1 MSGNSTQ
8 DEISEREMEIFVFED
23 LTDFQ
28 KERVRRF
35 ATGDKVHFV
44 DALPNGADPKFVFD
58 RCEVAFG
65 NPPAEWVAT
74 STSIHWIQLGSVG
87 FNEYFSIGRSLE
99 GRGVDISNLAG
110 FFADPVAESC
120 LAGILALYRGIDRFA
135 MQKHQKI
142 WTGDAS
148 RKQLKLLSNANA
160 VLFGRGAIN
169 RRLAELLEP
178 FDCKVTSFGTDWT
191 DNQLDLALETAE
203 IVACAAPDT
212 PLTRGVFSADRLA
225 KLPRHAII
233 ANFGRGSLIDE
244 DALCRSLTEGRIAG
258 AVIDVTAQEPLPAG
272 SPLWNCPNALLTQ
285 HSGGGFAQEAD
296 RKIEVFETN
305 LGRFKSG
312 RRPLDIVDF
321 KKGY

>member
-1 MSGNSTQ
+1 MSEKSARDKT
-8 DEISEREMEIFVFED
+8 SKHEMEIFVYED

-28 KERVRRF
+28 KERVRRI
-35 ATGDKVHFV
+35 AAGDKVHFV
-44 DALPNGADPKFVFD
+44 DALSDGADPKVVFD

-74 STSIHWIQLGSVG
+74 STAIRWIQLGSVG
-87 FNEYFSIGRSLE
+87 FNEYFVVGRSLAE
-99 GRGVDISNLAG
+99 RRVGISNLAG

-135 MQKHQKI
+135 MLKHQRV
-142 WTGDAS
+142 WTGDAT
-148 RKQLKLLSNANA
+148 RRRLKLLSRANA

-178 FDCKVTSFGTDWT
+178 FDCKVTSFGADWT
-191 DNQLDLALETAE
+191 DNQLDGALETAE
-203 IVACAAPDT
+203 IVACAVPDT
-212 PLTRGVFSADRLA
+212 PRTRGVFSADRLA
-225 KLPRHAII
+225 KLPPRAVI

-244 DALCRSLTEGRIAG
+244 DALCSSLMDGRIAG
-258 AVIDVTAQEPLPAG
+258 AVIDVTAEEPLPAR
-272 SPLWNCPNALLTQ
+272 SRLWNCPNTLLTQ

-296 RKIEVFETN
+296 RKIEVFKAN

-312 RRPLDIVDF
+312 RTPFDIVDF
-321 KKGY
+321 EKGY